1 MRSVRQRMKEVYIA
15 PELKLVSFLPTE
27 ELALNIGPIEAV
39 NERFNTP
46 AVEGSDDL
54 DYEFP

>member
-1 MRSVRQRMKEVYIA
+1 MKEVYIA